1 MHDSSHFYATYRC
14 ADDHYISLGSLEP
27 QFYAV
32 LLEKLGLQDD
42 PQFTRQWGVSDW
54 PKQRALFAELF
65 ASQPRDHWCALLE
78 GTDVCFAPVLSP
90 REASEHPHMSERG
103 VYFKRDGLLQA
114 HPAPRFDGQVVTPGP
129 IASHGGDTAQVM
141 AVLAGDDVTAVWRS

>member
-1 MHDSSHFYATYRC
+1 M
-14 ADDHYISLGSLEP
+14 
-27 QFYAV
+27 
-32 LLEKLGLQDD
+32 
-42 PQFTRQWGVSDW
+42 
-54 PKQRALFAELF
+54 
-65 ASQPRDHWCALLE
+65 
-78 GTDVCFAPVLSP
+78 LSP
-90 REASEHPHMSERG
+90 CEASEHPHMSERG